1 MENISSI
8 GSNYI
13 SQVQEM
19 LKTNAFTSANAGM
32 VKASNDIL
40 DILTDGTFMVDED
53 VPENSTFS
61 LHV

>member
-8 GSNYI
+8 GSSYI

-19 LKTNAFTSANAGM
+19 LKSSAYTSANANM
-32 VKASNDIL
+32 IEASNDIL
-40 DILTDGTFMVDED
+40 DILLDGTFMVDEE
-53 VPENSTFS
+53 VPENATFS